1 MSQWYH
7 RLFAATPANGAG
19 MKTYALV
26 DRHFVAENPIQYSAI
41 QYPITSPLLGT
52 DWTVNALLRL
62 RSVGTYDP
70 HSLWNDWYF
79 VNFEPFG
86 SPKLAGIIANRI
98 AMPSA
103 ATTVRDFFFSQIFV
117 PVLIPLAYEAMPLLI
132 MAWDQQSRDVPQSLS
147 YLVWWRLLGDAI
159 SC

>member
-26 DRHFVAENPIQYSAI
+26 DRHFVAKNPIQYSTI

-103 ATTVRDFFFSQIFV
+103 ATTVRDFFFRKFSFRYWYPWHMRQC
-117 PVLIPLAYEAMPLLI
+117 LYSLWRETN
-132 MAWDQQSRDVPQSLS
+132 SRGMFHSHCRI
-147 YLVWWRLLGDAI
+147 WFGGD
-159 SC
+159 C